1 MSHDGFVAISVI
13 SSVMIAFIIMF
24 NSQIVG
30 INKEENETCYS
41 VIGAISFNSVPFV
54 VALLLIVPLIN
65 SLLDHYA
72 AHDCA
77 KFIPAVYLICKL
89 ATQIIM
95 IINVH
100 IDYDSEIGWDKNT
113 CPNLQSLTLFWL
125 IWNYI
130 NISITFIYF
139 IIYIGIGWC
148 ECSYYDDYDFE

>member
-1 MSHDGFVAISVI
+1 MPGIIWFYYGNEEHKCKSPIDEDISTMVICYFVASL
-13 SSVMIAFIIMF
+13 
-24 NSQIVG
+24 
-30 INKEENETCYS
+30 
-41 VIGAISFNSVPFV
+41 
-54 VALLLIVPLIN
+54 LLLIPLIN

-77 KFIPAVYLICKL
+77 KCILAIYLIGKI

-100 IDYDSEIGWDKNT
+100 IDYNSEIGWDKNI

-148 ECSYYDDYDFE
+148 ECRYYDDYDFE

>member
-1 MSHDGFVAISVI
+1 MPGIIWFYYGNEEYKCKSPIDEDINTMVI
-13 SSVMIAFIIMF
+13 
-24 NSQIVG
+24 
-30 INKEENETCYS
+30 CY
-41 VIGAISFNSVPFV
+41 FV
-54 VALLLIVPLIN
+54 VALLLIIPLIN

-77 KFIPAVYLICKL
+77 KFIPAVYLIGKL

-100 IDYDSEIGWDKNT
+100 IDYDSEIGWDKNI
-113 CPNLQSLTLFWL
+113 CPNLKSLTLFWL

-148 ECSYYDDYDFE
+148 DCTYYDDYDFE